1 MRAREVYVSGFGLV
15 APMAL
20 DAATLFERICRKQ
33 SCVREHPRF
42 KALGFNNSAAGFID
56 DTQWQRIGAGFGG
69 NAALHPRQSVLAEY
83 VARQALEHAGL
94 TPADFAHSRSGLF
107 LGANKYCADSHD
119 LQRLSRCMDEA
130 GRVDLDRLLDS
141 PAASSATFTR
151 RVDQQTQH
159 LADRLGI
166 RDHISTHSDA
176 CAAGTM
182 AIGSAY
188 RAIARGEIDLALC
201 GAVELMAHELSYY
214 SFDGLGALCQRVDFS
229 PQEQSRP
236 FMPDRC
242 GFVLS
247 EGAALLVL
255 ESREHAERR
264 QACSLGRVLG
274 YANLCEAEKIT
285 SSSRDGSKY
294 AACMTAALAD
304 AELTSA
310 AVDHVNVHGTS
321 TQANDRCEALG
332 LAQVFGETLE
342 QMTFTANKS
351 AVGHSLAGSGAIEAV
366 LSLMSIQL
374 GVALPT
380 LNFQPEKSEFPALK
394 FLCEPL
400 QQPINVVLSNSFGFG
415 GVNSSLV
422 LGRA

>member
-1 MRAREVYVSGFGLV
+1 MQAREVLVTGYGLV
-15 APMAL
+15 APTAL
-20 DAATLFERICRKQ
+20 DAASLFTTISENR
-33 SCVREHPRF
+33 SCIRQHPAF
-42 KALGFNNSAAGFID
+42 VELGFANPVAGFID
-56 DTQWQRIGAGFGG
+56 EQQWQVI
-69 NAALHPRQSVLAEY
+69 AAAFPGDLQTTSRQEWLAHY
-83 VARQALEHAGL
+83 VARQALAHAGL
-94 TPADFAHSRSGLF
+94 ADPAFARVASGIF
-107 LGANKYCADSHD
+107 VGANKYCMSGD
-119 LQRLSRCMDEA
+119 LRDASRYMDDQ
-130 GRVDLDRLLDS
+130 GRVDLDQYLDNHTLS
-141 PAASSATFTR
+141 GGAFAR
-151 RVDQQTQH
+151 RVDQQTRH
-159 LADRLGI
+159 LAEWLGV

-264 QACSLGRVLG
+264 QAHSLGRVLG

-304 AELTSA
+304 AELPSA

-366 LSLMSIQL
+366 LSLMSIQS

-380 LNFQPEKSEFPALK
+380 LNFQPEKSEFPELK